1 MTAVV
6 VREGQGRKA
15 VSLRAPRGPRA
26 LAGIAFAWTVA
37 FALLQAPRAS
47 LDDGLGLVLATFFAA
62 VSAVGL
68 ATRLARLTVDGDGVH
83 WGIGGVGFRFARGRI
98 RAARVYT
105 DGVTLVPESGRFAW
119 HLGARDWARFDGFPR
134 ALGQISVPL
143 ADEAKKA
150 PFSAR
155 MQSYGLVL
163 DGLLG
168 LSIVATTALYFLA

>member
-1 MTAVV
+1 MRA
-6 VREGQGRKA
+6 GMGRKTVA
-15 VSLRAPRGPRA
+15 LRAPRGPRI
-26 LAGIAFAWTVA
+26 LAAVAFGWTAA
-37 FALLQAPRAS
+37 FALLQLPRAS

-68 ATRLARLTVDGDGVH
+68 ATRLARLSVDGDGVH
-83 WGIGGVGFRFARGRI
+83 WGIGGVGFRFTRARI

-105 DGVTLVPESGRFAW
+105 DGVTLVPETGRFAW
-119 HLGARDWARFDGFPR
+119 HLGARDWSRFDGFPP
-134 ALGQISVPL
+134 ALAKIAVPVV
-143 ADEAKKA
+143 DEAKKA

-168 LSIVATTALYFLA
+168 LAMAATTALYFLA

>member
-15 VSLRAPRGPRA
+15 ASLRSPRGPRA
-26 LAGIAFAWTVA
+26 LAAIAFVWTAA

-62 VSAVGL
+62 VCAVGL
-68 ATRLARLTVDGDGVH
+68 ATRLARLSVDGDGVH
-83 WGIGGVGFRFARGRI
+83 WGIGGIGFRFARGRI
-98 RAARVYT
+98 RAARVYI

-119 HLGARDWARFDGFPR
+119 HLGARDWARFDAFPR

-143 ADEAKKA
+143 AAEDRKA
-150 PFSAR
+150 PLSAR

-163 DGLLG
+163 DALLA
-168 LSIVATTALYFLA
+168 SSMAATTALYLLA